1 MENCCK
7 YVWNKKTVT
16 TVFCPTSWWSIVEN
30 LTLLY
35 AYIWNEKSKF
45 SYNPWYSDIYS
56 SVNISLY
63 DIFAP
68 ILVAIWRQ
76 FLVHFYLFIVSFLFH
91 VYMGPF
97 PSYIMYICDSF
108 LIIPGIYGTVSLL
121 FHVYMWQFPYYLM
134 YICDSFLIIPGVIV
148 TVSFLF
154 HV

>member
-1 MENCCK
+1 MENSCK

-45 SYNPWYSDIYS
+45 SYNPWYSHLYTAQLIFPCMICLLPYLLLYGGNFWYIYS
-56 SVNISLY
+56 FFLISC
-63 DIFAP
+63 I
-68 ILVAIWRQ
+68 IVT
-76 FLVHFYLFIVSFLFH
+76 VSF
-91 VYMGPF
+91 
-97 PSYIMYICDSF
+97 
-108 LIIPGIYGTVSLL
+108 L
-121 FHVYMWQFPYYLM
+121 FHVYMWQFPYYIM
-134 YICDSFLIIPGVIV
+134 YICDSFLLIPGIIV

>member
-63 DIFAP
+63 DMFAP

-91 VYMGPF
+91 VYMWQF
-97 PSYIMYICDSF
+97 PSYSRCNCDRFLLISCIVVTVFKCVYVSLFCSQRIEDQWIGF
-108 LIIPGIYGTVSLL
+108 LIYVKLD
-121 FHVYMWQFPYYLM
+121 W
-134 YICDSFLIIPGVIV
+134 
-148 TVSFLF
+148 
-154 HV
+154 